1 MSDQDFNSAVI
12 NTLKSLVEKTE
23 NNVLFSFGY
32 FFLLYHIN
40 NEQYKACYFCLM
52 LLFCDVFMLLHT
64 TVICFSVMYSIPLYD
79 YTIINLTIQLSA
91 YIWVSKFLLL
101 QGLHDARSC
110 VSLQY
115 AYSSVSL
122 YTIPI
127 SGILADSTFF
137 SL

>member
-52 LLFCDVFMLLHT
+52 SLFCDVFMLLHT
-64 TVICFSVMYSIPLYD
+64 TIICFSVMYSIPLYD

-91 YIWVSKFLLL
+91 YIWVSKFFTLTRTSWCTILCKSPVCIL
-101 QGLHDARSC
+101 KCFSIH
-110 VSLQY
+110 
-115 AYSSVSL
+115 
-122 YTIPI
+122 YTYKWF
-127 SGILADSTFF
+127 LADGTFF